1 MKLLVFLGNSG
12 EKYEKT
18 RHNAG
23 FLAGDF
29 LQKKWDF
36 PIFSSDKKFFGK
48 LTRKGDLL
56 FLKPETFMNL
66 SGKSV
71 RAVADFYKIS
81 PENILLI
88 FDDKDLPLGEIRF
101 REKGSSGGHN
111 GLKDIFRMFSS
122 EEFARVKIGVSNEKM
137 SFFENTADFVLSHFS
152 AEEQEI
158 LGKTIFPI
166 VAEKIKIW
174 TEQ

>member
-1 MKLLVFLGNSG
+1 
-12 EKYEKT
+12 
-18 RHNAG
+18 
-23 FLAGDF
+23 
-29 LQKKWDF
+29 
-36 PIFSSDKKFFGK
+36 
-48 LTRKGDLL
+48 
-56 FLKPETFMNL
+56 
-66 SGKSV
+66 
-71 RAVADFYKIS
+71 
-81 PENILLI
+81 
-88 FDDKDLPLGEIRF
+88 
-101 REKGSSGGHN
+101 
-111 GLKDIFRMFSS
+111 MFSS